1 MDAGFFLISFN
12 YIVIIIIIYIIIID
26 IFDIV
31 VDAGPTIFIVVIQT
45 KTWSFFVGVVFVDA
59 DFGSWVHI
67 VGSWHAEEQIF
78 R

>member
-26 IFDIV
+26 IFDII
-31 VDAGPTIFIVVIQT
+31 VDPGPTIFIVVIQT
-45 KTWSFFVGVVFVDA
+45 KTWSLFVGVA